1 MHTRI
6 PLALTLGLAACGQ
19 PPEAPQSA
27 PRLNQTEQ
35 KLNGFEGMFEFA
47 IDVPWRIEPQFD
59 PFGGMSYD
67 AVPITIA
74 IHDEDTNPYSGSGR
88 LYDFCSLTV
97 TRYRNGA
104 LVGTQTFEPSQ
115 LEWME
120 YTGRP
125 PGAPTTQ
132 AAYWPTP
139 SQGLLPPTT
148 VACYPSRQDCT
159 SYTKVYGT
167 SEWHALLRWSPG
179 AVAATSEETLKLTAK
194 VSAAPGCQS
203 RQISLI
209 NYAHTQWSGFPLPRF
224 GDERWLYGDLHYHS
238 QSTDNEG
245 ESGYSYRAVTSA
257 LGAMG
262 IDFAFATDHASDAAQ
277 IVDIDRADWDDLL
290 PERFRGL
297 RDLNQ
302 ARWDAALFKLH
313 SFDGANVNVAETW
326 PQHRRRIPRL
336 FLGAEVDVT
345 PEVGQMPPSFT
356 SRDYWTYPYGNNLT
370 FDIFDWTTDG
380 FETYGGSLPTL
391 TAASMP
397 SVFQAFNALGGV
409 TAYMLGDT
417 QGLNER
423 YVGRQHLLH
432 LPRHAYQLSGFVGS
446 RTTKYGGASRHAI
459 EASGGAMGVLPDI
472 ASKQGIAFLAHPLAA
487 GGGDKG
493 PGIAPYSSYQ
503 YAKLFEQQTLVG
515 LQLWNENERLSSA
528 GCYGSSVP
536 ASACINIGEYESTG
550 YEWMSAS
557 SGGSHMP
564 GWNAGEYKFTP
575 MWDVE
580 PWIWRRIHFGV
591 EHSLHQGTTTW
602 DRLLRWGLDEG
613 RTQLISWLSAG
624 EPRRLF
630 MAGGSDA
637 HGDWSYRREG
647 YMTEPSSTNDT
658 ALAKVRNLVFAG
670 RGRTG
675 CRPNDRRCFDV
686 VPPALQTTHDQ
697 PTVTDAL
704 AEGRFAVTDG
714 PAVRVVVDR
723 NRNGVIDDDDYP
735 MGSVVELYN
744 GEPLPVLV
752 EWHSTEDFGE
762 VDSVDLYIG
771 VDSQPQCVGECLDP
785 INPNRARTYAPT
797 NHGVRRDPDEV
808 NDLYV
813 TGDIAAPKP
822 ADPQA
827 LPCAG
832 RCQMAD
838 GYWLPAEGPA
848 RDKLRHVP
856 ASSERMRGVYAVSLN
871 LDDYPSSATTLAT
884 PTRAYVRAFVRT
896 KRSCDQKS
904 PSTPTAL
911 RFGGQCVPRFGFAN
925 PVWALRKSYV
935 APACPLSERSLDRD
949 LDHLPDSCDPAPDA
963 SAGASWTRM
972 LGGTGWDSVSATAFD
987 AAGNLYVAART
998 YGAVRIERGGGA
1010 TMPFSG
1016 PDLDAALLKFSP
1028 KGELVG
1034 SLPLTGPGA
1043 AYITD
1048 LAIDYLGYVILTGYF
1063 GGTMQIGD
1071 GALIAPDGDSFVA
1084 RVRPTDWSVLWVR
1097 QLSGSGYSR
1106 ATGVAVTNEGNVAVL
1121 GHFTGAFSTGDSA
1134 LTADGTTADC
1144 FVAQF
1149 ALVGGL
1155 QRAITRLGGTGDCAG
1170 TQLAADSQSNL
1181 YVAGT
1186 YNGLLTVG
1194 AFSQTSTS
1202 RDAFVVRLES
1212 VAAGTTPVWVAW
1224 IGTPTSNADA
1234 AINDLVVLPSGEV
1247 LAGGRF
1253 NSTLYASRGGLA
1265 FTSLGA
1271 ATSLTDMLLLKL
1283 ARADGAVTLPPVWKL
1298 GGNGDDAVLSLA
1310 ADSTGRVVATG
1321 SFSSTYL
1328 TTPVGTLARSGT
1340 VDIPLLLFD
1349 SNLQLTW
1356 ARDYGQQSSNIGSA
1370 AAISSAGKLAFG
1382 GETMSPPSAGDR
1394 DGFVTVMPIQ

>member
-19 PPEAPQSA
+19 PFDDPPAPPPLDQA
-27 PRLNQTEQ
+27 EQ

-59 PFGGMSYD
+59 ELGGMTYD

-88 LYDFCSLTV
+88 LYDFCGLTIA
-97 TRYRNGA
+97 RYRNGT
-104 LVGTQTFEPSQ
+104 LVGTQTFQPSQ

-125 PGAPTTQ
+125 PGAPTNQ
-132 AAYWPTP
+132 AAYWPTN

-148 VACYPSRQDCT
+148 LACYPGRQDC
-159 SYTKVYGT
+159 SAYTKVYGT
-167 SEWHALLRWSPG
+167 SEWHALLKWNPG
-179 AVAATSEETLKLTAK
+179 FIAASNEETLKLTAK

-209 NYAHTQWSGFPLPRF
+209 NYAHLQWSGLPLPRF
-224 GDERWLYGDLHYHS
+224 DDERWLYGDLHYHS

-245 ESGYSYRAVTSA
+245 ESGYSYRAVTAA

-262 IDFAFATDHASDAAQ
+262 IDFTFATDHASDSAQ
-277 IVDIDRADWDDLL
+277 VVDIDRADWDDIL

-313 SFDGANVNVAETW
+313 SYDGANVNVAESW
-326 PQHRRRIPRL
+326 PQHRMRIPRL

-345 PEVGQMPPSFT
+345 PEVGLAPT
-356 SRDYWTYPYGNNLT
+356 SIGGPYWTYPYGNNLT

-380 FETYGGSLPTL
+380 YLAFGGPSLTVSQLPG
-391 TAASMP
+391 
-397 SVFQAFNALGGV
+397 VFPPFTDRSGLI
-409 TAYMLGDT
+409 AYMLGDT
-417 QGLNER
+417 QGFNER
-423 YVGRQHLLH
+423 YVGRQHMLY

-459 EASGGAMGVLPDI
+459 ESNGVESGILPEI
-472 ASKQGIAFLAHPLAA
+472 SSKQGIAFLAHPLA
-487 GGGDKG
+487 GGGGGHG
-493 PGIAPYSSYQ
+493 PGMAPYSEYQ
-503 YAKLFEQQTLVG
+503 YTKLFEQQALVG
-515 LQLWNENERLSSA
+515 LQLWNENVRMSSA
-528 GCYGSSVP
+528 GCYGLSVP
-536 ASACINIGEYESTG
+536 ASGCINIGEYESTG
-550 YEWMSAS
+550 YEWMGAT

-613 RTQLISWLSAG
+613 RTQSIPWLPAG

-647 YMTEPSSTNDT
+647 YAVEPESTNDT
-658 ALAKVRNLVFAG
+658 ALARVRNLVFAG
-670 RGRTG
+670 RSRTG
-675 CRPNDRRCFDV
+675 CRPGDWLCFDV
-686 VPPALQTTHDQ
+686 VPPAHQTTHDQ

-704 AEGRFAVTDG
+704 GEGRFAVTDG

-752 EWHSTEDFGE
+752 EWHSTPEFGE
-762 VDSVDLYIG
+762 VDSVDLYVG
-771 VDSQPQCVGECLDP
+771 VDSQPQCVGECTSP
-785 INPNRARTYAPT
+785 INPTRARTYAPPG
-797 NHGVRRDPDEV
+797 HGVRRDPDEV

-813 TGDIAAPKP
+813 TGAISDARP

-856 ASSERMRGVYAVSLN
+856 AYYERQRGVYAVSLN
-871 LDDYPSSATTLAT
+871 LDDYPSSASTAAT

-896 KRSCDQKS
+896 KRTCDLKS
-904 PSTPTAL
+904 SSTPTEL
-911 RFGGQCVPRFGFAN
+911 RFGGHCLPRFGFAN
-925 PVWALRKSYV
+925 PVWALRKTYA
-935 APACPLSERSLDRD
+935 APTCPLSERSLDRD
-949 LDHLPDSCDPAPDA
+949 LDMLPDSCDPEP
-963 SAGASWTRM
+963 SAAVATTWTRM

-987 AAGNLYVAART
+987 FAGNLYVAART
-998 YGAVRIERGGGA
+998 SGAVRIERGGGA
-1010 TMPFSG
+1010 TMPLTG
-1016 PDLDAALLKFSP
+1016 PDIDAVLLKFNP

-1048 LAIDYLGYVILTGYF
+1048 LAVDYLGYVILTGYF

-1071 GALIAPDGDSFVA
+1071 GALTSPDGDSFVA

-1106 ATGVAVTNEGNVAVL
+1106 ATGVTVTNEGNVAVL
-1121 GHFTGAFSTGDSA
+1121 GHFTGAFSTGNSN
-1134 LTADGTTADC
+1134 LTADGTAADC

-1149 ALVGGL
+1149 ALVGGF
-1155 QRAITRLGGTGDCAG
+1155 QRAIARLGGTGDCAG
-1170 TQLAADSQSNL
+1170 TQLVSDSQSNVYL
-1181 YVAGT
+1181 AGT
-1186 YNGLLTVG
+1186 YNGVMTVG
-1194 AFSQTSTS
+1194 GFSQTSTS
-1202 RDAFVVRLES
+1202 RDAFVVRLDS
-1212 VAAGTTPVWVAW
+1212 VAAGMAPLWVTW
-1224 IGTPTSNADA
+1224 VGTPTSNADA
-1234 AINDLVVLPSGEV
+1234 LINDLVVLPSGEV
-1247 LAGGRF
+1247 LVGGRF
-1253 NSTLYASRGGLA
+1253 NSTLYAARNNLA
-1265 FTSLGA
+1265 FTLLGS
-1271 ATSLTDMLLLKL
+1271 ATSLQDMLLLKL
-1283 ARADGAVTLPPVWKL
+1283 ARADGSATLPPVWRL
-1298 GGNGDDAVLSLA
+1298 GGNGDDVITALA
-1310 ADSTGRVVATG
+1310 KDASGRVLATG
-1321 SFSSTYL
+1321 YFTSTSI
-1328 TTPVGTLARSGT
+1328 TTSAGTLVRNGAS
-1340 VDIPLLLFD
+1340 DLPLLLFD
-1349 SNLQLTW
+1349 SSLQLTW
-1356 ARDYGQQSSNIGSA
+1356 ARDYGTTSYNAGAAVAFSNAS
-1370 AAISSAGKLAFG
+1370 KLAFG
-1382 GETMSPPSAGDR
+1382 GYLMGPPSAGDR
-1394 DGFVTVMPIQ
+1394 DGFATVMPVQ